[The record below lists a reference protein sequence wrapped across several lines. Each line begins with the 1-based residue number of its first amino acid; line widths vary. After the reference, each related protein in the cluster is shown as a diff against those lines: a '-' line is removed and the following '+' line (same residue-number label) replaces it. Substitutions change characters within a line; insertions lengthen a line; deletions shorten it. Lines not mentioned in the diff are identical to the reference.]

1 MKRLLILLNLL
12 LLIGVS
18 SIDAQNYKF
27 ISSIDEDME
36 EHILEEPIYIDFAY
50 PEIHIYK
57 KDGRLSFYRI
67 TDISTDELDGEEVKS
82 YIFHPIR
89 QEDKYYS
96 MSVYRNT
103 RGKVIMSLYDGEDTI
118 VLRGYKH

>member
-36 EHILEEPIYIDFAY
+36 EHILEEPIYIDFMY
-50 PEIHIYK
+50 PQIHIYRK
-57 KDGRLSFYRI
+57 GERLSIYQI
-67 TDISTDELDGEEVKS
+67 TDISTDDMDGEQVKS

-118 VLRGYKH
+118 VLRGHKN